1 MPGHIKKSEGPDPDP
16 DPWLVVSPELKVKLK
31 AKPYDPKKSCWV
43 PEKAT
48 GGYLEGLIDSTDGD
62 KVTVTILTTKDKK
75 VFKKDQ
81 VGQVNPPKFDC
92 SDDMSGLTYLND
104 ACVLWNSVVRYK
116 NELIYTYSG
125 LFCIAINPYKRFP
138 IYTQRAMEIYI
149 GKRRSECPPHI
160 FGVAEGSYQGMQNAG
175 KNQSILITGESG
187 AGKTENTKKV
197 ISYFASI
204 GASGKKK
211 EGEPGLED
219 KIVQTNPVLEA
230 WGNAKTVRNDNSSR
244 FGKFIRIWF
253 NQAGKLSGADMVVYL
268 LEKSRLTFQAELE
281 RCYHS
286 FYNLMSDQVVD
297 LKEKCLLSDDIYD
310 YWWVSQGKVTVP
322 SIDDKEDMMF
332 ADEAYDILGF
342 TKEEKYNIYKL
353 TSVVMHMGNLTK
365 DFVPVGKEE
374 QAEVKDDT
382 NARKVAELCG
392 IDSEW
397 MCTYFCK
404 PKLKVGTEWVS
415 KGQSCSGAANSV
427 AGIGRKIYE
436 LVFRFIVDK
445 CNTTLIDLSMKKV
458 QYIGCLDIAGF
469 EIFDYN
475 GFEQICIN
483 FCNEKLQQF
492 FNQHMFVLEQEE
504 YVREGIEWANVDF
517 GMDLQKCITMFE
529 KPMGLLAILEEES
542 LFPKATDA
550 TFAAKLH
557 ENLLG
562 KCENFQKAN
571 PKPDPN
577 AHFAVVHYAATVSYN
592 LTGWLD
598 KNKDPLNDTV
608 VELMKNGSN
617 NLLIECFHDH
627 PGQPLEAKKD
637 QGGGGRKKGGGKT
650 VSSFYK
656 GQLDDL
662 MKTLYATDPSF
673 IRCVVPNTH
682 KQPGGVEPGLV
693 MHQYQCNG
701 VLAGIAICRKGFP
714 NKMLYPEFKARYNIL
729 AAGAVAK
736 AKNDKAAAKAVLD
749 TIKLEAEK
757 YRLGHTKVFF
767 RAGILGYMEEVRE
780 DRIGSVLS
788 WLQGQARGKAS
799 RLVFKKMQDQKLAL
813 YCLQRTIRNWH
824 IGKTWLWWQLWL
836 AIKPNLKCTKFAQY
850 KAEYEEKIA
859 IAEANIDKAVAE
871 CNKVTAEHDRLLNE
885 KNDLVLALQ
894 SGGSAVQDIID
905 KTNRIEAMKNDVQKQ
920 LDDTNMRIK
929 GEEEQKAVINQ
940 QAAKVK
946 SEADKLR
953 GETKTLESQMEA
965 CEEDKMTKD
974 SQIRTLKEEI
984 AHQEELIA
992 KLQKEKRSIG
1002 DSRQKT
1008 EEDIQAMEDRCNH
1021 LNKVKGKLEQS
1032 LDECEDSLEREKKS
1046 KSDVEKIKRKVE
1058 GDLKLT
1064 QEAVA
1069 DLERIRSE
1077 LSQTVQRK
1085 EKEISSM
1092 SAKIEDE
1099 QTLGGKYSRQI
1110 KELQGRLEELDEE
1123 LAVERQNRAKAEKN
1137 RSLLS
1142 RDIEDLGQK
1151 LEDAGNNTAT
1161 QIELNKKR
1169 ENELSKL
1176 KAELEESNIAHEG
1189 TLAALRQKHNNNMS
1203 ELGEQIDSLNKMK
1216 GKAEKDKA
1224 GMERDLQE
1232 ARAGLDEAM
1241 RERANHERNGK
1252 LTQGLIVESNQ
1263 KLDEMARALNEAD
1276 SSRKKLQVENQ
1287 DLTRQIEETENAIAA
1302 LNKNK
1307 ISLTTQLEDTK
1318 RMGDSE
1324 ARDRASLLSRF
1335 KNLNTELENLKERID
1350 EENEKKSDGL
1360 KGLSKAHAEVQLWRS
1375 KYETEGLG
1383 RVDELEGVKQK
1394 ITARL
1399 AEAEETIDSLN
1410 QKVASTEKTK
1420 HRLETELEDLQL
1432 EYERVHAAAI
1442 ITEKRGKNFDKVVG
1456 EWKAKVDDLSA
1467 EIDAS
1472 QKECRNYNSELFR
1485 LKAAWDETVE
1495 QLDVVKRENKNL
1507 ADEIKDLL
1515 DQLGDGGRSIHEL
1528 DKQRRRLE
1536 VEKEELQAALEEA
1549 EAALEQ
1555 EENKVLRS
1563 QLELGQVRQEIDRKI
1578 QEKEE
1583 EFNNT
1588 RKNHQRAMD
1597 SMQASLEAETR
1608 AKAEALRIK
1617 KKLESDINELEIA
1630 LDHANKANSEAQKS
1644 IKRYQ
1649 GQLRDVESQFEEE
1662 SRQRMEIA
1670 EKAGLADRKANA
1682 LQGEMEES
1690 RALLDSADRSKKQC
1704 DMELAD
1710 ARSAVNDMTSINS
1723 KALAEKRHLESACH
1737 TMHAEIDDMLH
1748 QAKNSE
1754 EKAKKAMVD
1763 AARLADELRA
1773 EQDHA
1778 SGQEKAKR
1786 ALDTQISELD
1796 NRLAEANDNAM
1807 KGGRNAMAKLES
1819 RIREMEIELG
1829 GVQSRTSEAAKA
1841 YQKAERRIKEL
1852 QFQQEEDHK
1861 NQDQMTDLAHKLQQ
1875 KIKTYK
1881 KQIEEAE
1888 EIAALNLAKFRKAQQ
1903 ELEETEDRTKMAE
1916 AQLSLSRQARGGS
1929 TFM

>member
-1 MPGHIKKSEGPDPDP
+1 MPGHVKKTDGPDPDP

-43 PEKAT
+43 PDKAS
-48 GGYLEGLIDSTDGD
+48 GGYWEGLIQSTDGD
-62 KVTVTILTTKDKK
+62 KVTVQILETKENK

-149 GKRRSECPPHI
+149 GRRRSECPPHI
-160 FGVAEGSYQGMQNAG
+160 FGVAEGSYQGMCNAG

-204 GASGKKK
+204 GASGKRK

-286 FYNLMSDQVVD
+286 FYNLMSDQVPD
-297 LKEKCLLSDDIYD
+297 LKEKCQLSNDIYD

-332 ADEAYDILGF
+332 ADEAFGILGF
-342 TKEEKYNIYKL
+342 TNEEKYNIYKL

-374 QAEVKDDT
+374 QAEIKDDT
-382 NARKVAELCG
+382 NAQKVAQLCG
-392 IDSEW
+392 IDCEW
-397 MCTYFCK
+397 MITYFCK

-436 LVFRFIVDK
+436 LVFRFMIDK
-445 CNTTLIDLSMKKV
+445 CNETLIDPTMKKV

-542 LFPKATDA
+542 LFPKATDL
-550 TFAAKLH
+550 TFAGKLH

-562 KCENFQKAN
+562 KCENFQKPN
-571 PKPDPN
+571 PKPDPG
-577 AHFAVVHYAATVSYN
+577 AHFAVIHYAATVSYN
-592 LTGWLD
+592 LTGWLE

-617 NLLIECFHDH
+617 ALLIECFHDH
-627 PGQPLEAKKD
+627 PGQPTEVKKD
-637 QGGGGRKKGGGKT
+637 DGGRKKKGGGKT

-656 GQLDDL
+656 TQLDDL

-682 KQPGGVEPGLV
+682 KIPGGVEPGLV

-714 NKMLYPEFKARYNIL
+714 NKMLYPEFKSRYNIL

-788 WLQGQARGKAS
+788 WLQSQARGKAS

-836 AIKPNLKCTKFAQY
+836 AVKPNLKCTKFAQY

-871 CNKVTAEHDRLLNE
+871 CNKVVAEHDRLLSE
-885 KNDLVLALQ
+885 KNELVLALQ
-894 SGGSAVQDIID
+894 SGGSAVQEIID

-920 LDDTNMRIK
+920 LDETNARIK
-929 GEEEQKAVINQ
+929 GEEDQIANLGQ
-940 QAAKVK
+940 QASKVQQDAARLQGDVK
-946 SEADKLR
+946 VLE
-953 GETKTLESQMEA
+953 GTLEG

-992 KLQKEKRSIG
+992 KLQKEKRNIG
-1002 DSRQKT
+1002 DTRQKT
-1008 EEDIQAMEDRCNH
+1008 EEDIQAMEDKCNH

-1032 LDECEDSLEREKKS
+1032 LDECEDGLEREKKA
-1046 KSDVEKIKRKVE
+1046 KGDVEKIKRKVE

-1069 DLERIRSE
+1069 DLERIKSE
-1077 LSQTVQRK
+1077 LNQTVQRK
-1085 EKEISSM
+1085 EKELSSM
-1092 SAKIEDE
+1092 AAKIEDE
-1099 QTLGGKYSRQI
+1099 QTLGSKYSRQI

-1123 LAVERQNRAKAEKN
+1123 LVIERANRAKAEKN

-1169 ENELSKL
+1169 EQELAKL

-1189 TLAALRQKHNNNMS
+1189 TLAALRQKHNNNMA
-1203 ELGEQIDSLNKMK
+1203 EMGENIDGLNKMK
-1216 GKAEKDKA
+1216 AKAEKDKA

-1232 ARAGLDEAM
+1232 ARATLDEAM

-1252 LTQGLIVESNQ
+1252 LTQGLIVEAHQ

-1287 DLTRQIEETENAIAA
+1287 DLQRQMEETENAIAA
-1302 LNKNK
+1302 LGKNK

-1318 RMGDSE
+1318 RMGDAE
-1324 ARDRASLLSRF
+1324 ARDRASLLSKF
-1335 KNLNTELENLKERID
+1335 KNMNTELENLKERIE
-1350 EENEKKSDGL
+1350 EENEKKSDAL
-1360 KGLSKAHAEVQLWRS
+1360 KALSKAQAECQLWRS

-1383 RVDELEGVKQK
+1383 RVDELEGSKHK
-1394 ITARL
+1394 LSARVQ
-1399 AEAEETIDSLN
+1399 EAEETIETLN

-1442 ITEKRGKNFDKVVG
+1442 ITERRGKNFDKVVG
-1456 EWKAKVDDLSA
+1456 EWKAKVDDLLA
-1467 EIDAS
+1467 EIEAS
-1472 QKECRNYNSELFR
+1472 QKENRNYNSELFR

-1555 EENKVLRS
+1555 EENKVLRA

-1578 QEKEE
+1578 HEKEE
-1583 EFNNT
+1583 EFDNT
-1588 RKNHQRAMD
+1588 RKNHQRAME
-1597 SMQASLEAETR
+1597 SMQASLEAESR

-1630 LDHANKANSEAQKS
+1630 LDHSNKANSEAHKS

-1649 GQLRDVESQFEEE
+1649 GQLRDTESLLEEE
-1662 SRQRMEIA
+1662 LRQKMEIA

-1682 LQGEMEES
+1682 LQGELEES
-1690 RALLDSADRSKKQC
+1690 RALLDSADRSKKQT
-1704 DMELAD
+1704 DMELAE
-1710 ARSAVNDMTSINS
+1710 ARSAVNDMTTINS
-1723 KALAEKRHLESACH
+1723 KAASEKRHLESAVH
-1737 TMHAEIDDMLH
+1737 TVHAEIDDMLH
-1748 QAKNSE
+1748 QAKGSE

-1778 SGQEKAKR
+1778 AAMEKGKR
-1786 ALDTQISELD
+1786 TLESQIHELE
-1796 NRLAEANDNAM
+1796 NRLAEANEAAA

-1829 GVQSRTSEAAKA
+1829 GVQSKTSESFKA
-1841 YQKAERRIKEL
+1841 YQKSERRIKEL
-1852 QFQQEEDHK
+1852 QFQQDEDHK
-1861 NQDQMTDLAHKLQQ
+1861 NQDQMSELANKLQA

-1916 AQLSLSRQARGGS
+1916 AQLSLARGV
-1929 TFM
+1929 M